1 MFPPPAKKT
10 PGPDSARAGLD
21 PSLEPANT
29 PHLPLAYSPGIDPAA
44 LAAATA
50 PGGTSVL
57 QVVRRRWMLAFG
69 LGLAA
74 AALTIAVV
82 WFLMPGKYSAQAL
95 VTVSPR
101 AHGGA
106 YESETDFQNFQRTQ
120 ASWVKRPSVLRAVL
134 ARPDIAQ
141 LNEVR
146 AQEDPL
152 NWLGKNLTADFQ
164 DAPEVMRVS
173 LSGDYPEDLAVILN
187 EVVKAYLRE
196 YAAKEK
202 AKAAARIKQLREGY
216 QTCAEA
222 LREQRATF
230 AQRLE
235 AAGLEDPQ
243 AAAARHQSALQR
255 LASAQGKELT
265 LRLELTRLEVQLAS
279 ELTQLKTPDALVITD
294 LAIDEEFKKEAVVKK
309 QLEAL
314 EKAEDN
320 IQKARGL
327 TAPSGRQAALKP
339 YLEARQTALD
349 ALAGLKKELRPR
361 IEKRLRAQTLASL
374 KDNVRKLDTQIK
386 LHREEHKALTGEVKK
401 LEAQA
406 ENLRAAVR
414 AQDKLPPELEALR
427 DGIHQSESTLK
438 RISDEIGALQVDLP
452 GGQRVQLEQAAV
464 PPLGRS
470 ADRKFKILGV
480 AGVAALGVVM
490 LGVFFLEYRTRRV
503 YGADDV
509 VNTVGLSLLGTLP
522 ALPTQTRRALATP
535 KAPREQYWQ
544 SVLTE
549 SVDAIRTLLLHS
561 AQTEPL
567 RVVMVTSALGAEG
580 KTSLASHLAVS
591 LARSWR
597 KTLLIDCDLRHPAAH
612 QQFDLPLEP
621 GFSEALRGEVG
632 FEDAVRPTPVSR
644 LWMLPA
650 GHWDSHAIQ
659 ALAQDQMHSIFERLK
674 EQYDFIVIDACP
686 VLPVA
691 DSLLIGQHA
700 DAVLFSILRD
710 VSRVPA
716 VQAAHQRLAAL
727 GIRMLGAVVIG
738 ESPPSYGPDYHYPVQ
753 APG

>member
-1 MFPPPAKKT
+1 MFPPPAKKI
-10 PGPDSARAGLD
+10 PGPEPAKAGLD

-29 PHLPLAYSPGIDPAA
+29 PHLPLPYTPGIDPAA
-44 LAAATA
+44 FAAAAA
-50 PGGTSVL
+50 PGGSTLL
-57 QVVRRRWMLAFG
+57 QVVRRRWLLACG
-69 LGLAA
+69 LGVAA
-74 AALTIAVV
+74 AAITIAVV

-95 VTVSPR
+95 VTV
-101 AHGGA
+101 AHRPNGGP
-106 YESETDFQNFQRTQ
+106 YESETEFQNFQLAQ
-120 ASWVKRPSVLRAVL
+120 ASLVKRPSVLRAVL

-152 NWLGKNLTADFQ
+152 SWLGKNLAADFK
-164 DAPEVMRVS
+164 DGPDVMRVS

-187 EVVKAYLRE
+187 EVVKAYLQE

-216 QTCAEA
+216 QKCAED
-222 LREQRATF
+222 LRQQRANF
-230 AQRLE
+230 SQRLE

-243 AAAARHQSALQR
+243 AASARHQTALQR

-279 ELTQLKTPDALVITD
+279 ELAQLKAPDTLVVTD

-314 EKAEDN
+314 EKAEDD
-320 IQKARGL
+320 IQKARSR
-327 TAPSGRQAALKP
+327 TAPGGRKLALQP
-339 YLEARQTALD
+339 YMEARQNILD
-349 ALAGLKKELRPR
+349 ALAGLKKALRPR
-361 IEKRLRAQTLASL
+361 IERRLRGQTLVALRDS
-374 KDNVRKLDTQIK
+374 VAKLDTKIK

-414 AQDKLPPELEALR
+414 AQDRLPPELEALR
-427 DGIHQSESTLK
+427 DGIQQSESTLK
-438 RISDEIGALQVDLP
+438 KISDEIGSLQVDLT
-452 GGQRVQLEQAAV
+452 GGQRVQLEQRAV
-464 PPLGRS
+464 PPLSRS
-470 ADRKFKILGV
+470 ADRKFKVLGV

-490 LGVFFLEYRTRRV
+490 LGVFFLEYRTRRI
-503 YGADDV
+503 YAADDV
-509 VNTVGLSLLGTLP
+509 VNNVGLSLLGTLP
-522 ALPTQTRRALATP
+522 ALPTQTRRALATA
-535 KAPREQYWQ
+535 KAPRDQYWQ

-561 AQTEPL
+561 AQTEAL
-567 RVVMVTSALGAEG
+567 RVVMVTSALGGEG

-612 QQFDLPLEP
+612 LQFDLPLEP

-659 ALAQDQMHSIFERLK
+659 ALAQDQMHTIFERFK

-738 ESPPSYGPDYHYPVQ
+738 EGPPAYGPDYHYPVQ